1 MKKTFLNKQP
11 NLDELKTLL
20 KDLKKYYEDLTAK
33 YSIKNDL
40 VEITDHR
47 RALSK
52 TLDEHL
58 NKFHLKL
65 DEANQI
71 KNTLSVELENLQ
83 KSKDKIEKLINLLEQ
98 EDENGLNYY
107 TELIDILDKE
117 NIIKLKNYTQEIIS
131 DWTSLYNTED
141 ELTVIEKIKEQS
153 EKINKLY
160 LDIFKKNNE
169 GQSKYNL
176 IEKYFIDIEQA
187 HKKIIRGYIKQ
198 GDNEEEIHIKS
209 YLDEIK
215 DKKNDLIAFYDKIF
229 GYDNNVGLEKEL
241 DTRLKK
247 LKEIEEDAKAV
258 IDLSSDAGLAS
269 GFTQRGKEARKNK
282 YISLAIFVL
291 ALILLGTFNFNT
303 IDFNKLHEI
312 TLQSIMIRLV
322 INMPFIWIAIVSN
335 INLNKYAR
343 LEEEYAHKESLAKS
357 FERYKE
363 QIEDLDSEKSQELM
377 ITLLKTNL
385 EAFEKNPAETMMHA
399 KSDMPT
405 SILTTKPETTKDK

>member
-1 MKKTFLNKQP
+1 MKKPFISKQP
-11 NLDELKTLL
+11 NLDELKILL
-20 KDLKKYYEDLTAK
+20 NDLKKYYESLTAK

-58 NKFHLKL
+58 NKFNTKL
-65 DEANQI
+65 NEANNFKEQLSNDL
-71 KNTLSVELENLQ
+71 KNLHITKE
-83 KSKDKIEKLINLLEQ
+83 KIEKLINLLEQ
-98 EDENGLNYY
+98 EDDNGINYY
-107 TELIDILDKE
+107 NELIDILDKD
-117 NIIKLKNYTQEIIS
+117 NILKLKNYTEQIIL
-131 DWTSLYNTED
+131 DWTYLYNTED

-153 EKINKLY
+153 EKINKFY
-160 LDIFKKNNE
+160 LDIFKKNEE

-176 IEKYFIDIEQA
+176 IETYFTDIEQA
-187 HKKIIRGYIKQ
+187 HKKIISGYIK
-198 GDNEEEIHIKS
+198 EEDEKEIHIKS

-215 DKKNDLIAFYDKIF
+215 DKKDNLTLFYNKIF
-229 GYDNNVGLEKEL
+229 GDNDNEGLEKEL
-241 DTRLKK
+241 DKRLQK
-247 LKEIEEDAKAV
+247 LKDIEKEAKAV

-282 YISLAIFVL
+282 YISLSVFVL

-312 TLQSIMIRLV
+312 TFQSIMIRLV

-363 QIEDLDSEKSQELM
+363 QIEELDNEKSQELM
-377 ITLLKTNL
+377 TTLLKTNL
-385 EAFEKNPAETMMHA
+385 EAFEKNPAETMIHA
-399 KSDMPT
+399 KSDMPS
-405 SILTTKPETTKDK
+405 SILTNKNQEDKK

>member
-1 MKKTFLNKQP
+1 MKKPFISKQP
-11 NLDELKTLL
+11 NLDELKILL
-20 KDLKKYYEDLTAK
+20 NDLKKYYENLMAK

-40 VEITDHR
+40 VDITDHR

-58 NKFHLKL
+58 NKFNIKL
-65 DEANQI
+65 HEANNLKEQ
-71 KNTLSVELENLQ
+71 LSNDLKKLHITKE
-83 KSKDKIEKLINLLEQ
+83 KIEKLINLLEQ
-98 EDENGLNYY
+98 ENDNGINYY
-107 TELIDILDKE
+107 NELIDILDKD
-117 NIIKLKNYTQEIIS
+117 NILKLKNYTEQIIS
-131 DWTSLYNTED
+131 DWTYLYNTED

-160 LDIFKKNNE
+160 LDIFKKNDE

-176 IEKYFIDIEQA
+176 IEKYFTDIEQA
-187 HKKIIRGYIKQ
+187 HKKIIRGYIKEE
-198 GDNEEEIHIKS
+198 DEEEIHIKS

-215 DKKNDLIAFYDKIF
+215 EKKDSLTLFYNKIF
-229 GYDNNVGLEKEL
+229 GDNDNEGLEKEL
-241 DTRLKK
+241 DKRLKK
-247 LKEIEEDAKAV
+247 LREIEEEAKAV

-282 YISLAIFVL
+282 YISLAVFVL

-312 TLQSIMIRLV
+312 TFQSIMIRLV

-363 QIEDLDSEKSQELM
+363 QIEELDNERSKELM
-377 ITLLKTNL
+377 TTLLKTNL
-385 EAFEKNPAETMMHA
+385 EAFEKNPAETMIYA
-399 KSDMPT
+399 KSDMPS
-405 SILTTKPETTKDK
+405 SILTNKSQEDKK

>member
-1 MKKTFLNKQP
+1 MKKPFISKQP
-11 NLDELKTLL
+11 NLNELKTLL
-20 KDLKKYYEDLTAK
+20 NDLKKYYEDLTAK

-58 NKFHLKL
+58 NKFNIKL
-65 DEANQI
+65 NEANNLKEQ
-71 KNTLSVELENLQ
+71 LSNDLENLHIT
-83 KSKDKIEKLINLLEQ
+83 KEKIEKLINLLEQ
-98 EDENGLNYY
+98 EDDNGINYY
-107 TELIDILDKE
+107 NELIDILDKD
-117 NIIKLKNYTQEIIS
+117 NILKLKNYTEQIIS
-131 DWTSLYNTED
+131 DWTYLYNTED
-141 ELTVIEKIKEQS
+141 ELTVIERIKEQS

-160 LDIFKKNNE
+160 LDIFKKNDE

-176 IEKYFIDIEQA
+176 IEKYFTDIEQA
-187 HKKIIRGYIKQ
+187 HKKIIRGYIKEE
-198 GDNEEEIHIKS
+198 DEEEIHIKS

-215 DKKNDLIAFYDKIF
+215 EKKDNLTLFYNKIF
-229 GYDNNVGLEKEL
+229 GDNDNEGLEKEL
-241 DTRLKK
+241 DKRLKK
-247 LKEIEEDAKAV
+247 LREIEEEAKAV

-282 YISLAIFVL
+282 YISLTVFVF

-312 TLQSIMIRLV
+312 TFQSIMIRLV

-363 QIEDLDSEKSQELM
+363 QIEELDNEKSQELM
-377 ITLLKTNL
+377 TTLLKTNL
-385 EAFEKNPAETMMHA
+385 EAFEKNPAETMIYA
-399 KSDMPT
+399 KSDMPS
-405 SILTTKPETTKDK
+405 SILTNKNQENKK

>member
-1 MKKTFLNKQP
+1 MKKPFISKQP
-11 NLDELKTLL
+11 NLNELKILL
-20 KDLKKYYEDLTAK
+20 NDLKKYYESLTAK

-58 NKFHLKL
+58 NKFNTKL
-65 DEANQI
+65 NEANNLKEQ
-71 KNTLSVELENLQ
+71 LSNDLENLHIT
-83 KSKDKIEKLINLLEQ
+83 KEKIEKLINLLEQ
-98 EDENGLNYY
+98 EDDNGINYY
-107 TELIDILDKE
+107 NELIDILDKD
-117 NIIKLKNYTQEIIS
+117 NILKIKNYTEQIIS
-131 DWTSLYNTED
+131 DWTYLYNTED

-153 EKINKLY
+153 EKINKFY
-160 LDIFKKNNE
+160 LDIFKKNDE

-176 IEKYFIDIEQA
+176 IETYFTDIEQA
-187 HKKIIRGYIKQ
+187 HKKIISGYIK
-198 GDNEEEIHIKS
+198 EEDEKEIHIKS

-215 DKKNDLIAFYDKIF
+215 EKKDDLTLFHNKIF
-229 GYDNNVGLEKEL
+229 GDNDDEGLDKEL
-241 DTRLKK
+241 DKRLKK
-247 LKEIEEDAKAV
+247 LREIEKEAKAV

-282 YISLAIFVL
+282 YISLAVFVL

-312 TLQSIMIRLV
+312 TFQSIMIRLV
-322 INMPFIWIAIVSN
+322 TNMPFIWIAIVSN

-363 QIEDLDSEKSQELM
+363 QIEELDNEKSQELM
-377 ITLLKTNL
+377 TTLLKTNL
-385 EAFEKNPAETMMHA
+385 EAFEKNPAETMIHA
-399 KSDMPT
+399 KSDMPS
-405 SILTTKPETTKDK
+405 SILTNKNQEDKK

>member
-1 MKKTFLNKQP
+1 MKKPFISKQP
-11 NLDELKTLL
+11 NLNELKILL
-20 KDLKKYYEDLTAK
+20 NDLKKYYESLTAK

-58 NKFHLKL
+58 NKFNTKL
-65 DEANQI
+65 NEANNLKEQ
-71 KNTLSVELENLQ
+71 LSNDLENLHIT
-83 KSKDKIEKLINLLEQ
+83 KEKIEKLINLLEQ
-98 EDENGLNYY
+98 EDDNGINYY
-107 TELIDILDKE
+107 NELIDILDKD
-117 NIIKLKNYTQEIIS
+117 NILKIKNYTEQIIS
-131 DWTSLYNTED
+131 DWTYLYNTED

-153 EKINKLY
+153 EKINKFY
-160 LDIFKKNNE
+160 LDIFKKNDE

-176 IEKYFIDIEQA
+176 IETYFTDIEQA
-187 HKKIIRGYIKQ
+187 HKKIISGYIK
-198 GDNEEEIHIKS
+198 EEDEKEIHIKS

-215 DKKNDLIAFYDKIF
+215 EKKDDLTLFHNKIF
-229 GYDNNVGLEKEL
+229 GDNDDEGLDKEL
-241 DTRLKK
+241 DKRLKK
-247 LKEIEEDAKAV
+247 LREIEKEAKAV

-282 YISLAIFVL
+282 YISLAVFVL

-312 TLQSIMIRLV
+312 TFQSIMIRLV

-363 QIEDLDSEKSQELM
+363 QIEELDNEKSQELM
-377 ITLLKTNL
+377 TTLLKTNL
-385 EAFEKNPAETMMHA
+385 EAFEKNPAETMIHA
-399 KSDMPT
+399 KSDMPS
-405 SILTTKPETTKDK
+405 SILTNKNQEDKK

>member
-1 MKKTFLNKQP
+1 MKKPFLNKQP
-11 NLDELKTLL
+11 NLDELKKLL
-20 KDLKKYYEDLTAK
+20 NELKKYYEDLTDK

-58 NKFHLKL
+58 NKFNTKL
-65 DEANQI
+65 DETNSI
-71 KNTLSVELENLQ
+71 KEQLSNELKTLQ
-83 KSKDKIEKLINLLEQ
+83 TAKIKIEKLIDLLGQ

-107 TELIDILDKE
+107 NELIDILDKE
-117 NIIKLKNYTQEIIS
+117 NIIKLKNYTEQIIS
-131 DWTSLYNTED
+131 DWSYLYNTED
-141 ELTVIEKIKEQS
+141 ELTVIEKIQEQS

-160 LDIFKKNNE
+160 LDIFKKDDE
-169 GQSKYNL
+169 GKSKYSL
-176 IEKYFIDIEQA
+176 IDEYFTEIEQA
-187 HKKIIRGYIKQ
+187 YKKIIQGYKKQ
-198 GDNEEEIHIKS
+198 EDNEDIHIKS

-215 DKKNDLIAFYDKIF
+215 EKKDDLNLFYNKIF
-229 GYDNNVGLEKEL
+229 GSNDNKGLKNEL
-241 DTRLKK
+241 NIRLKK
-247 LKEIEEDAKAV
+247 LKDIEEEAKAV

-282 YISLAIFVL
+282 YISLFIFVL
-291 ALILLGTFNFNT
+291 ALILLGTINFNT
-303 IDFNKLHEI
+303 INFEKLHEI
-312 TLQSIMIRLV
+312 TIQSIMIRLI

-363 QIEDLDSEKSQELM
+363 QIEELDNDKSQELM
-377 ITLLKTNL
+377 MTLLKTNL
-385 EAFEKNPAETMMHA
+385 EAFEKNPAETMIHA
-399 KSDMPT
+399 KSDMPS
-405 SILTTKPETTKDK
+405 SILTNQNQEKK